1 MGNEKEGPRDE
12 NIPKPAPA
20 ADEEPSSEELKPVI
34 TTPGGRF
41 WDIELPPETEAAL
54 RVDGF

>member
-1 MGNEKEGPRDE
+1 MGNEKHGPRNE
-12 NIPKPAPA
+12 STPQPPPA
-20 ADEEPSSEELKPVI
+20 AGEERPSDELKPVI

-54 RVDGF
+54 RVSGF